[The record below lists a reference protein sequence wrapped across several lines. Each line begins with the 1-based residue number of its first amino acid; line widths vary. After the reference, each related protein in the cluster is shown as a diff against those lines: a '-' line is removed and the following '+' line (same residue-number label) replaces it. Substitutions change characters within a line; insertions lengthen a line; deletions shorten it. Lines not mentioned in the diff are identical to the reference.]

1 MSINVGTLYVVAT
14 PIGNL
19 EDMSARAQRVLAAVD
34 VVAAE
39 DTRRTRQL
47 LHHFGLSVPCI
58 ALHEHNELSVAPKLV
73 ERIQHGESVALVS
86 DAGTPLL
93 SDPGFNLV
101 RAAAAAGVSIVPVP
115 GASAM
120 LCALCVSGLP
130 TDRFAFEGF
139 LPAKAAARQRRVEE
153 LAGESATLV
162 FFESPHRIAS
172 TLRDMVAILGAERP
186 AVLARELTKVHETV
200 LRGSLGAL
208 ERRVATDADQRR
220 GEMVLL
226 VGGAPAEEREMAEQD
241 AVRVLDTLL
250 RYLPTKHA
258 VAAAAELTGLKK
270 NALYAL
276 ALQRRPSE

>member
-200 LRGSLGAL
+200 LRSSLGAL
-208 ERRVATDADQRR
+208 ERRVAADADQRR